1 MDKEILQIITRIK
14 DEELKNLAK
23 SIVASNEKQLKYLR
37 RLNQSVTFLAIVVG
51 VSLIVRLIMI
61 VINSIL

>member
-1 MDKEILQIITRIK
+1 MDKDILKIITRIN
-14 DEELKNLAK
+14 DDDLKNLAK
-23 SIVASNEKQLKYLR
+23 SIVASNQKQLKYLKQ
-37 RLNQSVTFLAIVVG
+37 LNSSVRFLAIVVG

>member
-14 DEELKNLAK
+14 DEDLKNLAK
-23 SIVASNEKQLKYLR
+23 SIVVSNEAAKYLK

-51 VSLIVRLIMI
+51 LILMVRLIII
-61 VINSIL
+61 VIDFIL

>member
-14 DEELKNLAK
+14 DEDLKNLAK

>member
-1 MDKEILQIITRIK
+1 MDKDILQIITRIK
-14 DEELKNLAK
+14 DEDLKNLAK

-61 VINSIL
+61 VIDSIL